1 MRYVGIDLS
10 TKTGF
15 VAINQES
22 KILLVEEIQGDS
34 NKDPKRMVSLT
45 EKILQRLDAK
55 DKIMIEGF
63 SYGSRGR
70 GIDFQFGLGHHVR
83 NELYKFGFDYEIVTP
98 GQLKKFA
105 TGKGN
110 ASKDN
115 MILPIYKKWGFEHES
130 DNVRDAFVL
139 AKIGQALN
147 ENTDLLKY
155 EKEVIKEMEK

>member
-22 KILLVEEIQGDS
+22 KILLAEEIQGDS

-55 DKIMIEGF
+55 DKIIIEGF

-70 GIDFQFGLGHHVR
+70 GMSFQFGLGHYVR

>member
-22 KILLVEEIQGDS
+22 KILLAEEIQGDS

-55 DKIMIEGF
+55 DKIIIEGF

-70 GIDFQFGLGHHVR
+70 GMSFQFGLGHYVR
-83 NELYKFGFDYEIVTP
+83 NELYKFDFDYEIVTP

>member
-1 MRYVGIDLS
+1 MRYIGIDLS
-10 TKTGF
+10 SKTGL
-15 VAINQES
+15 VAINQEN
-22 KILLVEEIQGDS
+22 KILMAEEIQGDS
-34 NKDPKRMVSLT
+34 NEDPKRMVSLT

-70 GIDFQFGLGHHVR
+70 GVSFQFGLGHYVR
-83 NELYKFGFDYEIVTP
+83 NELYKYGFDYKIVAP

-105 TGKGN
+105 SGKGN
-110 ASKDN
+110 TSKDN

-139 AKIGQALN
+139 AKIGQAFN
-147 ENTDLLKY
+147 QGNDLLKY
-155 EKEVIKEMEK
+155 ENEVIEELKK

>member
-22 KILLVEEIQGDS
+22 KILLAEEIQGDS

-55 DKIMIEGF
+55 DKIIIEGF

-70 GIDFQFGLGHHVR
+70 GMSFQFGLGHYVR
-83 NELYKFGFDYEIVTP
+83 NELYKFGFDYEIVAP

-105 TGKGN
+105 KGKGN
-110 ASKDN
+110 GKRE
-115 MILPIYKKWGFEHES
+115 KK
-130 DNVRDAFVL
+130 
-139 AKIGQALN
+139 IIQ
-147 ENTDLLKY
+147 T
-155 EKEVIKEMEK
+155 EK